1 MLPTAGEAFA
11 EDSVV
16 EAWGGRLAA
25 VLDTVEQRGG
35 TIRSLGRPPGE
46 EAHREANQVILDS
59 AVLMSSGEEQT
70 TLLVIASPGEGVMI
84 EDIVTRA
91 ERLGVETL
99 RIDPRRV
106 GQGGLAAPG

>member
-1 MLPTAGEAFA
+1 
-11 EDSVV
+11 
-16 EAWGGRLAA
+16 
-25 VLDTVEQRGG
+25 
-35 TIRSLGRPPGE
+35 
-46 EAHREANQVILDS
+46 
-59 AVLMSSGEEQT
+59 MSSGEEQT

-91 ERLGVETL
+91 ERLVVESL